1 MSVTQEQVLDVLRT
15 VQDPDLH
22 KDIVTLGFVK
32 DVKIA
37 GGEVDFTIELTT
49 PACPVK
55 DEMKAEAER
64 KVAALPGV
72 KAARAQMTADVR
84 ARGGFGRQAVPGI
97 RNIIAVGAGKGG
109 VGKSTTAVNLALAL
123 PAQGRARRPDG
134 RRRLR
139 PEHPADARHHG
150 RARRSATDKKMI
162 PPEAHGLKVISM
174 GMLVP
179 PDQPVI
185 WRGPML
191 HGAVQQF
198 MRDVEW
204 GELDYLVV
212 DLPPGTGDVSLSMAQ
227 SVPVAGAVV
236 VTTPQGVS
244 VSDVRKAVA
253 MFRQLNIPILG
264 VVENMSYFVCG
275 HCDERTEIFG
285 HGGGARMAEDMGIP
299 FLGEVPIDT
308 RVRSGGDEG
317 TPIVAAAPD
326 VAGGAG
332 LRRRG
337 RPGRGPGLDPEHE
350 DVPGDPDRVGCR
362 RRSRDRSRGARRR
375 ARRRPSRP
383 RNRAPCAGT
392 AGNGRPRRRRP
403 HPDLS
408 GRRPGSRLALP
419 VSRIQPD
426 LLSCSKPRESS
437 MLQAPFLATFLLLLA
452 APTAAQVPSAVD
464 RQKLDEAQQAYERGQ
479 ELMGRE

>member
-1 MSVTQEQVLDVLRT
+1 MSVSQEQVLAALRA

-55 DEMKAEAER
+55 DEMKAEAEGIVR
-64 KVAALPGV
+64 RLPGV
-72 KAARAQMTADVR
+72 TAARATMTADVK

-109 VGKSTTAVNLALAL
+109 VGKSTTAVNLAVAL
-123 PAQGRARRPDG
+123 QRKGARVGLMDADVYGPNTPQMLG
-134 RRRLR
+134 IEGG
-139 PEHPADARHHG
+139 PEVSEAKH
-150 RARRSATDKKMI
+150 MI
-162 PPEAHGLKVISM
+162 PPEAFGIKVISM

-179 PDQPVI
+179 ADQPII

-253 MFRQLNIPILG
+253 MFRQLNIPVLG

-275 HCDERTEIFG
+275 HCQERTEIFG
-285 HGGGARMAEDMGIP
+285 HGGGARMAEDLSIP
-299 FLGEVPIDT
+299 LLGQIPIDT
-308 RVRSGGDEG
+308 RVRAGGDEG
-317 TPIVAAAPD
+317 RPIVNASPESPAAKAFAE
-326 VAGGAG
+326 VAG
-332 LRRRG
+332 
-337 RPGRGPGLDPEHE
+337 
-350 DVPGDPDRVGCR
+350 RVAAEI
-362 RRSRDRSRGARRR
+362 SKQNARVLKVIQ
-375 ARRRPSRP
+375 
-383 RNRAPCAGT
+383 T
-392 AGNGRPRRRRP
+392 A
-403 HPDLS
+403 
-408 GRRPGSRLALP
+408 
-419 VSRIQPD
+419 
-426 LLSCSKPRESS
+426 
-437 MLQAPFLATFLLLLA
+437 
-452 APTAAQVPSAVD
+452 
-464 RQKLDEAQQAYERGQ
+464 
-479 ELMGRE
+479 

>member
-1 MSVTQEQVLDVLRT
+1 VSVSQEQVLAALRA

-32 DVKIA
+32 DVKIS
-37 GGEVDFTIELTT
+37 GSEVDFTIELTT

-55 DEMKAEAER
+55 DEMKAEAEGIVR
-64 KVAALPGV
+64 RLPGV
-72 KAARAQMTADVR
+72 TAARATMTADVK

-109 VGKSTTAVNLALAL
+109 VGKSTTAVNLAVAL
-123 PAQGRARRPDG
+123 QRKGARVGLMDADVYGPNTPQMLGIDRG
-134 RRRLR
+134 
-139 PEHPADARHHG
+139 PEVSGEKH
-150 RARRSATDKKMI
+150 MI
-162 PPEAHGLKVISM
+162 PPEAFGIKVISM

-179 PDQPVI
+179 PDQPII

-204 GELDYLVV
+204 GELDYLIV

-275 HCDERTEIFG
+275 HCQEKTEIFG
-285 HGGGARMAEDMGIP
+285 HGGGAHMAEDLSIP
-299 FLGEVPIDT
+299 LLGQIPIDT
-308 RVRSGGDEG
+308 RVRAGGDEG
-317 TPIVAAAPD
+317 RPIVNAAPESPAAKAFAE
-326 VAGGAG
+326 VAG
-332 LRRRG
+332 
-337 RPGRGPGLDPEHE
+337 
-350 DVPGDPDRVGCR
+350 RVAAEI
-362 RRSRDRSRGARRR
+362 SKQNARVLKVIQ
-375 ARRRPSRP
+375 
-383 RNRAPCAGT
+383 T
-392 AGNGRPRRRRP
+392 A
-403 HPDLS
+403 
-408 GRRPGSRLALP
+408 
-419 VSRIQPD
+419 
-426 LLSCSKPRESS
+426 
-437 MLQAPFLATFLLLLA
+437 
-452 APTAAQVPSAVD
+452 
-464 RQKLDEAQQAYERGQ
+464 
-479 ELMGRE
+479 